1 MRHSGRKRSHFSR
14 HRQHWLR
21 WVLLA
26 LCVLVVLG
34 LCYGC
39 AVQQLVYSARGTV
52 IFLPEMPRLR

>member
-1 MRHSGRKRSHFSR
+1 MRHSGRKRSHFSQ
-14 HRQHWLR
+14 HRQHIPR

-26 LCVLVVLG
+26 VCVLVILS

-39 AVQQLVYSARGTV
+39 AVQQMMYSARGTV

>member
-1 MRHSGRKRSHFSR
+1 MRHSGRHAPHFRR
-14 HRQHWLR
+14 HRPLVLR

-26 LCVLVVLG
+26 VCILIVLG

-52 IFLPEMPRLR
+52 IFLPEMPRL